1 MATSDSALLQQMDD
15 YTVDGKY
22 HEATDVYCRLVA
34 AHPDSATHITTHGHP
49 ASPRRKDVLFEAW
62 AHYISFYKK
71 RTRPGS
77 ATTCTAI
84 TSAAEVVIGGIGPWR
99 WRHGRGGPAAPA
111 ARRVER
117 QLGRGNAVLGNG
129 SAGPARAPAEL

>member
-62 AHYISFYKK
+62 AHYISS
-71 RTRPGS
+71 TRS
-77 ATTCTAI
+77 ARVQGVLRPAPR
-84 TSAAEVVIGGIGPWR
+84 SLRRLR
-99 WRHGRGGPAAPA
+99 W
-111 ARRVER
+111 
-117 QLGRGNAVLGNG
+117 
-129 SAGPARAPAEL
+129 